1 MPPIITRLP
10 IVIKTIQ
17 YHYNLWL
24 EVFVLSVLLELFGV
38 TYGYKVIC
46 MDSFYE

>member
-1 MPPIITRLP
+1 MINKLP
-10 IVIKTIQ
+10 NEINTIQ

-24 EVFVLSVLLELFGV
+24 EVFVLSVLLELFGAI
-38 TYGYKVIC
+38 YGYKVIC